1 VFTQNCREL
10 TVLNTDHFG
19 LVTQVEVGAMLVGKI
34 LNHHGAGPITRGQ
47 EKGMF
52 LYGGSTVILL
62 LEKDRATRAPH
73 LLEASLRGEE
83 VPVQMGQP
91 IGKAC

>member
-1 VFTQNCREL
+1 MDTQN
-10 TVLNTDHFG
+10 FG
-19 LVTQVEVGAMLVGKI
+19 PVTQVEVGAMLVGKI
-34 LNHHGAGPITRGQ
+34 LNHHGAGPINRGQ

-62 LEKDRATRAPH
+62 LEKGRATLNGD
-73 LLEASLRGEE
+73 LLEASARGEE
-83 VPVQMGQP
+83 VPVQMGQS